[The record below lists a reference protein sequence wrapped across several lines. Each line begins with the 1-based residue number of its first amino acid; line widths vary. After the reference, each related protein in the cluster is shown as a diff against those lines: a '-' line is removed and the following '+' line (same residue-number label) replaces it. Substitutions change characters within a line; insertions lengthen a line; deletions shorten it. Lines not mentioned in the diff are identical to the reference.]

1 MQYEYIQDS
10 ETLRQ
15 FCLQASKK
23 SALAVD
29 TEFVRTRTL
38 YPQLG
43 LIQLYDGERLLLVD
57 PIADIDLAPLKT
69 LLVDETVVKILHSCS
84 EDLETF
90 QVALGVMPAPL
101 FDTQIALALLNQG
114 NSVGYARMIEARL
127 DIQLDKGESRTD
139 WLARPLSQKQLEYAA
154 NDVLYLFD
162 VYTPIRDEIQ
172 QARKLDWLYQEVELM
187 KQKKLANLPTE
198 YAYLAVKNNWRLR
211 SRNLA
216 VLQQLAKWRVGMAQD
231 KNLALNF
238 VVKEANLYEVAR
250 RLPQKKNDLF
260 AISGMNPHEIRRY
273 GETLLEI
280 VDMALHMPPEHY
292 PKPVERLNDFPVAKS
307 MSKQIRELCEQVA
320 VTEDVPVEMLA
331 SRKQIHQLLK
341 WQWFEVDE
349 TRLSGLT
356 PDLLTGWRWSLLSD
370 GLTPIFDSQIK
381 SS

>member
-292 PKPVERLNDFPVAKS
+292 PKPVERLNDFPAAKS